1 MYDEEPDLDDTLLGK
16 LTHAKGVRI
25 FGPKVCHTSSSSEW
39 EVKSLEVGQS

>member
-25 FGPKVCHTSSSSEW
+25 FGPKVCHTSSSLER